1 MLLWWL
7 PLGYGTDGVVGY
19 ATQDACNCVKDE
31 FLAIEDNVV
40 DLWKAPHC
48 RKKWC
53 VPFPFTVQQVHQSLK
68 AFLAAGTHQTKNTAV
83 PKGRGGTHTCTHTY
97 THKRLLAT
105 FLGIPCCSQIA
116 LLISIER
123 SVCIAH
129 LNFAHLNSSFQL
141 CSSQLIISTLL
152 ISTLLI
158 SNWTLFVHCKT

>member
-83 PKGRGGTHTCTHTY
+83 PKGRGGTHTCTHTH
-97 THKRLLAT
+97 THTHMHTHIHTQTVAGYVSRHPLLQ
-105 FLGIPCCSQIA
+105 SD
-116 LLISIER
+116 R
-123 SVCIAH
+123 
-129 LNFAHLNSSFQL
+129 FAHLNWALCVHCSSQL